1 MKPVTLHEL
10 VAFNR
15 EICALA
21 SASVPLDEGLIRVAQ
36 EFSGPTGALAQ
47 RIADRTAA
55 GATLSQA
62 IDEEKDHLPESYR
75 VLVRAGILSG
85 KLTAALEGYGQTAER
100 LANLRQMTLL
110 AAIYPLGIACAA
122 WILLLFFG
130 TTLIS
135 NLEWIGINDRFWIS
149 YLHLPKEWNWWLVP
163 LVPAVLLLLFIAWLR
178 LSRNAKATVSTDRF
192 SWLSWMPGA
201 ARIRKLGCQ
210 ASFADLLAL
219 FVAHHVPLDE
229 ALPLAGDASG
239 MPSLKHASFQL
250 GNQIAN
256 GNKLSTDPAAFRQL
270 PALVRL
276 ALIDDRGPVALANN
290 LRQAATIYQRR
301 AQITANRAGY
311 YFPLIFT
318 AVMGGTVVC
327 LYAFLLLQPY
337 AASLKEIARWS

>member
-1 MKPVTLHEL
+1 MKPVTLHDL
-10 VAFNR
+10 IAFNR

-21 SASVPLDEGLIRVAQ
+21 GASVTLDEGLVRVAQ
-36 EFSGPTGALAQ
+36 EFSGPTGELAQ
-47 RIADRTAA
+47 RIADRTSE

-62 IDEEKDHLPESYR
+62 IDAEGDNLPESYR
-75 VLVRAGILSG
+75 ALVRAGIQSG
-85 KLTAALEGYGQTAER
+85 KLTAALEGYGETAER

-149 YLHLPKEWNWWLVP
+149 YLHLPKDWNWWLVP
-163 LVPAVLLLLFIAWLR
+163 VVPAVLLLLFIAWLR
-178 LSRNAKATVSTDRF
+178 LSRSAKTTVSTDRF
-192 SWLSWMPGA
+192 PWLSWIPGA
-201 ARIRKLGCQ
+201 ARVRQLGCQ

-219 FVAHHVPLDE
+219 FVTHHVPLDE

-239 MPSLKHASFQL
+239 MPSLKQASLQL
-250 GNQIAN
+250 GNQIAK

-276 ALIDDRGPVALANN
+276 ALIDDRGPTSLATN
-290 LRQAATIYQRR
+290 LQRAAAVYQRR

-318 AVMGGTVVC
+318 AAVGGTVVC